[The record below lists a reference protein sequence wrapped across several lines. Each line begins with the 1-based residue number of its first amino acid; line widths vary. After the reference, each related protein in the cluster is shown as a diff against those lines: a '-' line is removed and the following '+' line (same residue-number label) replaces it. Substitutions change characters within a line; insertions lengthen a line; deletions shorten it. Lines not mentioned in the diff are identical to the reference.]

1 MYLILHRQFL
11 LEVAVQQRTN
21 KNLQISEQLAAAI
34 REQQKAEKLLAAYN
48 QTLEQEV
55 MQRTE
60 ELIDSNKRLE
70 LAKEKAEI
78 ASQYKSNFIANMS
91 HEFRTP
97 MNAILGFC
105 ELLKN
110 SPLENKSK
118 SYVEAI
124 ASSGK
129 LLLALINDILDL
141 SKIESGKL
149 DVSYEPVDIRMVI
162 QEIEQ
167 IFSHP
172 ASQKNLLLFSDI
184 DEKLPQNLYFDEVR
198 PRQILFNVVG
208 NALKFTEEGFI
219 KISLS
224 TK

>member
-1 MYLILHRQFL
+1 
-11 LEVAVQQRTN
+11 VQQRTN

-110 SPLENKSK
+110 SPLDNKSK

-172 ASQKNLLLFSDI
+172 ASQKNLLLFSEI

>member
-1 MYLILHRQFL
+1 M
-11 LEVAVQQRTN
+11 QQRTN

-172 ASQKNLLLFSDI
+172 ASQKNLLLFSEI

>member
-1 MYLILHRQFL
+1 
-11 LEVAVQQRTN
+11 VQQRTN

-172 ASQKNLLLFSDI
+172 ASQKNLLLFSEI

>member
-1 MYLILHRQFL
+1 VYLILHRQFL

-167 IFSHP
+167 IFFHP
-172 ASQKNLLLFSDI
+172 ASQKNLLLFSEI

>member
-172 ASQKNLLLFSDI
+172 ASQKNLLLFSEI

>member
-1 MYLILHRQFL
+1 VYLILHRQFL
-11 LEVAVQQRTN
+11 FEVAVQQRTN
-21 KNLQISEQLAAAI
+21 KKLQISEQLAAAI

-172 ASQKNLLLFSDI
+172 ASQKNLLLFSEI

>member
-1 MYLILHRQFL
+1 VYLILHRQFL

-172 ASQKNLLLFSDI
+172 ASQKNLLLFSEI